1 MKKKLFNKSVIA
13 IIASC
18 FYVTS
23 FTSCGNDEPSTKDD
37 DIFSKENLCGAW
49 RLMTEYDNW
58 GILWFFPNNKC
69 YSGSESGTWK
79 YNPQIGAITT
89 SLSTFTDITI
99 TEYVD
104 LDQWKGFSNY
114 WGTQLVTAFKRPNE
128 VYMEGIWN
136 MIELEE
142 GYDFPITQFY
152 NVRFP
157 NNQILGECVI
167 KSGYNTYYASLVL
180 ENPYSDNLKLT
191 ITYDKL
197 YDNFVYQSFTCGGK
211 LK

>member
-1 MKKKLFNKSVIA
+1 
-13 IIASC
+13 
-18 FYVTS
+18 
-23 FTSCGNDEPSTKDD
+23 
-37 DIFSKENLCGAW
+37 
-49 RLMTEYDNW
+49 
-58 GILWFFPNNKC
+58 
-69 YSGSESGTWK
+69 
-79 YNPQIGAITT
+79 
-89 SLSTFTDITI
+89 
-99 TEYVD
+99 
-104 LDQWKGFSNY
+104 
-114 WGTQLVTAFKRPNE
+114 
-128 VYMEGIWN
+128 MEGIWN

-167 KSGYNTYYASLVL
+167 KSGYNTYYASFVL

-211 LK
+211 WK